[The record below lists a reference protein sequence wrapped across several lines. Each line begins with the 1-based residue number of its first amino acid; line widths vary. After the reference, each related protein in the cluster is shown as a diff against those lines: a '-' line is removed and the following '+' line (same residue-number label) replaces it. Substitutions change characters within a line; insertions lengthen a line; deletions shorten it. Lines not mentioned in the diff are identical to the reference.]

1 MRLKCFVTRG
11 SPVVKRTAELSTT
24 NWGLGYFKYNA
35 CDYCDD
41 VLAETAD
48 MAFGDAWLP
57 EYVGDEEG
65 CNVIVVR
72 NQELQKLLD
81 RHKNELVLHDSDSE
95 QVYRSQ
101 AAGFRHRRQGLS
113 YRLYVHK
120 QRGEWTPTKRVKA
133 SLEGIPERRQKMYAM
148 RTVLKNQSFV
158 GFRKAR
164 NADDFNVFKK
174 WMRPFVAQY
183 DKARLPIKIRFKK
196 KVKNVIKAVVPK
208 RIIDSVS
215 NR

>member
-1 MRLKCFVTRG
+1 MLRADG
-11 SPVVKRTAELSTT
+11 GGPIVKRTAELSTT

-48 MAFGDAWLP
+48 MTFGDAWLP
-57 EYVGDEEG
+57 EYVNDEEG

-72 NQELQKLLD
+72 NQELQQLLE
-81 RHKNELVLHDSDSE
+81 RHGKELILHDSDSE

-113 YRLYVHK
+113 YRLYMHK
-120 QRGEWTPTKRVKA
+120 QRGEWTPTKRVKP
-133 SLEGIPERRQKMYAM
+133 SLEGISERRQNIYAM

-158 GFRKAR
+158 GFRKAVSA
-164 NADDFNVFKK
+164 NDFNVFKK
-174 WMRPFVAQY
+174 WMKPFVAQY
-183 DKARLPIKIRFKK
+183 DKVRLPLKSRVKK
-196 KVKNVIKAVVPK
+196 KVKVIIKAVVPK
-208 RIIDSVS
+208 AVINIAK
-215 NR
+215 NHIN